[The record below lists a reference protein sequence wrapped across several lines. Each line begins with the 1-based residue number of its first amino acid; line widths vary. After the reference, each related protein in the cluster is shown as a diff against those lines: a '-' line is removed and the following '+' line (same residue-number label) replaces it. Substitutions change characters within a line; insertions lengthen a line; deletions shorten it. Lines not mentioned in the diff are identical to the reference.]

1 MQPLPLKLAPGS
13 DLRLSLEELA
23 QRDGISGFVLGV
35 VGNLT
40 KAFRAIDE
48 DASGSINCVA
58 DACPHRSAPLSMGR
72 VGDDGNLRC
81 FYHGWAFGAKGECVD
96 VPTASGGAMQAA
108 QEIGSC
114 AEALGRGTDL
124 MVKLHALEDA
134 GAVDALAA
142 SPYFGGALGKR

>member
-1 MQPLPLKLAPGS
+1 
-13 DLRLSLEELA
+13 
-23 QRDGISGFVLGV
+23 
-35 VGNLT
+35 
-40 KAFRAIDE
+40 
-48 DASGSINCVA
+48 
-58 DACPHRSAPLSMGR
+58 
-72 VGDDGNLRC
+72 
-81 FYHGWAFGAKGECVD
+81 
-96 VPTASGGAMQAA
+96 MQAA

>member
-1 MQPLPLKLAPGS
+1 MKPISVRGYRRSIATSDARAAAKRYVIMLTAPS
-13 DLRLSLEELA
+13 DS
-23 QRDGISGFVLGV
+23 S
-35 VGNLT
+35 
-40 KAFRAIDE
+40 
-48 DASGSINCVA
+48 DAS
-58 DACPHRSAPLSMGR
+58 
-72 VGDDGNLRC
+72 
-81 FYHGWAFGAKGECVD
+81 
-96 VPTASGGAMQAA
+96 A